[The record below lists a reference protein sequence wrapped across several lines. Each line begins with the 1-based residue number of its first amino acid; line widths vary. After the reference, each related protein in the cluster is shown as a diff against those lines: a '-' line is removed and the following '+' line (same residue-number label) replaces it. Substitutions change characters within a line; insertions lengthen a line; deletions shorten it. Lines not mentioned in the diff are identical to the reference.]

1 MFEHLFENIIIEHY
15 PLVNVKTVND
25 SMWSFLSLSKFIFRG
40 ASRLRLVPFQVPDG
54 HSSYWPSYWTVRV
67 YRFFP
72 DCRFPLI
79 TCSVTT

>member
-15 PLVNVKTVND
+15 PLVNVKTVNA

-54 HSSYWPSYWTVRV
+54 HMQLLAFVLDSACLQVFSRLSLPI
-67 YRFFP
+67 
-72 DCRFPLI
+72 DNL
-79 TCSVTT
+79 